1 MNLFFLQGKK
11 VYHCDDC
18 VMITKRMLMIDSWND
33 RWWESREREICV
45 AISVSM
51 GLSVVFPRNLSQ
63 SSAVIII
70 RI

>member
-11 VYHCDDC
+11 VNHCDDC

-51 GLSVVFPRNLSQ
+51 DLSVKFPRNLSQ

>member
-18 VMITKRMLMIDSWND
+18 VMITKHMLMIDSWND

-51 GLSVVFPRNLSQ
+51 GLSVKFPRNLSQ

>member
-1 MNLFFLQGKK
+1 MNLFFLLGKK

-18 VMITKRMLMIDSWND
+18 VMITKHMLMIDSWND

-51 GLSVVFPRNLSQ
+51 GLSVKFPRNLSQ

>member
-11 VYHCDDC
+11 VNHCDDC

-51 GLSVVFPRNLSQ
+51 GLSVKFPRNLS
-63 SSAVIII
+63 
-70 RI
+70 

>member
-18 VMITKRMLMIDSWND
+18 VMITKHMLMIDSWND

-51 GLSVVFPRNLSQ
+51 GLSVKFPRNLSQ

-70 RI
+70 GI